1 MGKVDMS
8 IFKERRSWII
18 WILLPIGVGL
28 LLSLLAGLLF
38 PDEFP
43 FLTSVDLGITGIVF
57 GMGIRNSRLVAF
69 LLGYIVTL
77 VVLLVRRW
85 DKQHVAQA
93 QVMYADYLQIE
104 RENRRNFM
112 RRLDHE
118 IKNPLTG
125 LRAALVNLKET
136 KTDEERQRAV
146 RNANRA
152 VERLIHLLTDLRKLS
167 DLEERA
173 IERIPVDV
181 PELLD
186 DVVTAARVIPAYEG
200 REVNLL
206 IPKVPSPFP
215 SIVGDRDLLL
225 LAAYNLVENAL
236 KFTSEDESVEVRAL
250 EDGRSIVIEVADTGM
265 GIPPEDLG
273 SIFEELYRGS
283 NARGTEGSGLGLA
296 LVNRIATLHGG
307 GVGVR
312 SSQTEPRG
320 TVFTLRLPRR

>member
-1 MGKVDMS
+1 M
-8 IFKERRSWII
+8 
-18 WILLPIGVGL
+18 ILWLFLPIGVGGF
-28 LLSLLAGLLF
+28 LSLVASLF
-38 PDEFP
+38 LPPVIP
-43 FLTSVDLGITGIVF
+43 FLTSVDMGFAGLVF
-57 GMGIRNSRLVAF
+57 GMSIRDSRLLAF
-69 LLGYIVTL
+69 LLGFLVTL
-77 VVLLVRRW
+77 LVLFIRHW
-85 DKQHVAQA
+85 DKRHISQA
-93 QVMYADYLQIE
+93 QTLYADYLQDAVA
-104 RENRRNFM
+104 RRRHFL

-125 LRAALVNLKET
+125 LRAALVNLQET
-136 KTDEERQRAV
+136 KEDEERQRAV
-146 RNANRA
+146 RNA
-152 VERLIHLLTDLRKLS
+152 RLAMDRLTRLLTDLRKLS

-173 IERIPVDV
+173 IERFPVDV

-200 REVNLL
+200 RDVNLL

-215 SIVGDRDLLL
+215 TITGDRDLLL

-236 KFTSEDESVEVRAL
+236 KFTSAEDSVEVRAM
-250 EDGRSIVIEVADTGM
+250 EDGRTIVIEVADSGA
-265 GIPPEDLG
+265 GIPPEDLS

-296 LVNRIATLHGG
+296 LVHRIASLHGG

-312 SSQTEPRG
+312 SSQTDPRG